1 MTAIQQITAAQLGR
15 LIRAAEE
22 QCADT
27 PHLEWQHIVELCAV
41 AVAAAAA
48 GVGGHRGQTARSA
61 ALLLLE
67 CDCDWLTE
75 DARRELADVCE
86 QVADARP
93 TAR

>member
-1 MTAIQQITAAQLGR
+1 MTAIHQITAAQLGR

-27 PHLEWQHIVELCAV
+27 PHPEWQHIVELCAA

-48 GVGGHRGQTARSA
+48 GVGEHRGRTARSA
-61 ALLLLE
+61 ALLLLDN
-67 CDCDWLTE
+67 DCDWLSE
-75 DARRELADVCE
+75 DARRQLADVCE
-86 QVADARP
+86 QVALP

>member
-1 MTAIQQITAAQLGR
+1 MTAIHQITAAQLAR

-27 PHLEWQHIVELCAV
+27 AQPEWQHIVELCAV
-41 AVAAAAA
+41 AVAAATADI
-48 GVGGHRGQTARSA
+48 GEDRGQTARAA
-61 ALLLLE
+61 ALLLLD

-75 DARRELADVCE
+75 DARRNLADVCHE
-86 QVADARP
+86 VAEARP